1 MFPMNLADLAPTSED
16 VTLYDREHF
25 PLYLELIDAIDEG
38 ALIDELCADVLH
50 IDPDVD
56 RERAVTCLESH
67 ILRARFL
74 EEKDDF
80 KRFMAEYP
88 LC

>member
-1 MFPMNLADLAPTSED
+1 MTPQNLADLAPTSED
-16 VTLYDREHF
+16 VTAYDREHF
-25 PLYLELIDAIDEG
+25 PLYLELIGAIDEG

-50 IDPDVD
+50 IDPEAD

-80 KRFMAEYP
+80 KRFVAEYP